1 MATDYEQSSKVTR
14 SRERMRAAGLRP
26 VQFWV
31 PDTRLASFAADLRR
45 QCLELNGAPSEAEVL
60 GFSEEAAGQFRV
72 GRDAARGPGRGIAS
86 R

>member
-1 MATDYEQSSKVTR
+1 MATDDEQSSKVTR

-45 QCLELNGAPSEAEVL
+45 QCAELNGAPREAEVIR
-60 GFSEEAAGQFRV
+60 FSEEAAAQVEGWM
-72 GRDAARGPGRGIAS
+72 
-86 R
+86 